1 MKTSLFSIVINPNKP
16 VKQYGHIQQTQ
27 EIFDVHDDL
36 KARFMIIEDSFYFVF
51 ISVDTLGLSL
61 EFINE
66 LEQSIKPLFD
76 KEIKL
81 CVSSTHTHY
90 GADTNDESYSNQ
102 LKNQFI
108 DALSNIKYQNHEN
121 LFVSYVCINYDEV
134 GKSRIS
140 NHEANVILGL
150 LEIYDGDK
158 VIASIINH
166 NTHPTIL
173 DASTTHYFS
182 SEFCGYLLNELT
194 NIYKDEFFT
203 YTSGAM
209 GDISTRFT
217 RSSQDYN
224 SVITLGSKL
233 TKKVIELKNKT
244 KEKYLMKLNYEET
257 TIHATHE
264 FVDIV
269 LDDLSLTYRELETI
283 EYGKIVRKN
292 LEENKE
298 NLMKTIKISKL
309 SFNKVNMIFC
319 PNELFSY
326 YLNAID
332 TKSSMLCC
340 YSNGY
345 GPYMLGINQRIITYE
360 LFTDTFSNDT
370 KLAVFKQINEY
381 SYN

>member
-36 KARFMIIEDSFYFVF
+36 KARFIIIEDSFYFVF

-90 GADTNDESYSNQ
+90 GANTNDESYSNQ

-108 DALSNIKYQNHEN
+108 KALSNIEYKVYDN
-121 LFVSYVCINYDEV
+121 LYVSYVCVNYDEI

-150 LEIYDGDK
+150 LEIYDGDQ
-158 VIASIINH
+158 VIASIINY

-173 DASTTHYFS
+173 NASTTHYFS
-182 SEFCGYLLNELT
+182 SEFCGYVLNKLS

-217 RSSQDYN
+217 RNSQDYN
-224 SVITLGSKL
+224 GVIELGNKL
-233 TKKVIELKNKT
+233 TDKIIELKNKI
-244 KEKYLMKLNYEET
+244 KEKHLIKLSYEET
-257 TIHATHE
+257 LIFANHE
-264 FVDIV
+264 FIDIEIE
-269 LDDLSLTYRELETI
+269 DSSLTCRELETI

-309 SFNKVNMIFC
+309 SFNKINMIFC

-332 TKSSMLCC
+332 TNSSMLCC

-345 GPYMLGINQRIITYE
+345 GPYMLGISQRIITYE
-360 LFTDTFSNDT
+360 LFTDTFSNET